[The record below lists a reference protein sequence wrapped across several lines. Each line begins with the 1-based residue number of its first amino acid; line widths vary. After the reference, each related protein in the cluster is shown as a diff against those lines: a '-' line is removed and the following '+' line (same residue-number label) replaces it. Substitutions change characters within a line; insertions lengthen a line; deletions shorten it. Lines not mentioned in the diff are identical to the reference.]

1 MQSVMEELDLQRVG
15 EKSCLALRT
24 IAIASQSVRGR
35 AGGGRGARV
44 RLTHE
49 AGDFLTV

>member
-1 MQSVMEELDLQRVG
+1 MRVQSVMEEFDLQRVR
-15 EKSCLALRT
+15 EKSRLALRT
-24 IAIASQSVRGR
+24 IASQSVRGR

-49 AGDFLTV
+49 AGDFLAV